1 MPCVSS
7 TVLTSQLSGN
17 LFPNQMVNLYPKDHG
32 LAEGYNNFYFNSG
45 APCQGL
51 GGPHVT
57 SAAFF
62 GSSAVC
68 PPPSYIRAVQ
78 GSAAMTANGA
88 ALYHMGALATAPVV
102 VPVNAGSASNAIGAR
117 APAGSCAARSNMPGF
132 ASFQRAPCIGR
143 NSIHDSAV
151 TAGKAPYQQYSFNCQ

>member
-7 TVLTSQLSGN
+7 SVLTNQLSSN
-17 LFPNQMVNLYPKDHG
+17 LYPNRMFNLYPKDQD
-32 LAEGYNNFYFNSG
+32 LVEGYNNFYFNMG
-45 APCQGL
+45 APCQGM
-51 GGPHVT
+51 GGPYVK

-68 PPPSYIRAVQ
+68 PPRSYMRAMQ
-78 GSAAMTANGA
+78 GSAAMSANGA

-102 VPVNAGSASNAIGAR
+102 VPVNAGTSSAFRAS

-132 ASFQRAPCIGR
+132 ASFQQAPCVGR

-151 TAGKAPYQQYSFNCQ
+151 EAGNAPYQQYAFNCQ